1 VYFLEGDHE
10 KSEDL
15 FKKALKNKEEILG
28 DSHPDVARVVN
39 RLGTLYIE
47 QSRYCDAEACFQKA
61 LAIRIA
67 KLGPN
72 HSRVGQTLKHLL
84 TLYELQE
91 KFDRAFD
98 CGLKALQITEKILG
112 VEHLQ
117 TSNILLRLG
126 TLCWAMSNEDE
137 GTKYLERCI
146 TIREKKLGSANT
158 QVTDAKK
165 ILNELMHPAVVE
177 PVHVAS
183 EIELDP
189 NIPPPVDSVRNAL
202 LSDIQNFGKKKLRA
216 KEEKAERKT
225 RAAHTT
231 WWQQNYSYGEK
242 AKMMFKPM
250 SGHSTKV
257 SSKPQVLPPPNNARQ
272 APQQQGHPQQA
283 PQQQGYPQQKA
294 AQPQQ
299 QPQQALSIPKGKPP
313 PQQASGIP
321 KPPPKA
327 PPKGFNK

>member
-1 VYFLEGDHE
+1 
-10 KSEDL
+10 
-15 FKKALKNKEEILG
+15 
-28 DSHPDVARVVN
+28 VN

-47 QSRYCDAEACFQKA
+47 QSRYSDAEACFQKA

-67 KLGPN
+67 KLGPS

-91 KFDRAFD
+91 KYDRAFD
-98 CGLKALQITEKILG
+98 CGLKALQINEKILG
-112 VEHLQ
+112 PEHLQ
-117 TSNILLRLG
+117 TSNVLLRLG
-126 TLCWAMSNEDE
+126 TLCWAMSNEEE

-146 TIREKKLGSANT
+146 SIREKKLGSSNS
-158 QVTDAKK
+158 QVTDVKK
-165 ILNELMHPAVVE
+165 ILEELRHPPVVQQI
-177 PVHVAS
+177 HVAS

-189 NIPPPVDSVRNAL
+189 NIPPPVDSTRNAL
-202 LSDIQNFGKKKLRA
+202 LSDIQNFGKKKLRS
-216 KEEKAERKT
+216 KEKAETKK

-250 SGHSTKV
+250 SDKIPA
-257 SSKPQVLPPPNNARQ
+257 KPQLLSIPPPNNARTS
-272 APQQQGHPQQA
+272 
-283 PQQQGYPQQKA
+283 

-299 QPQQALSIPKGKPP
+299 QYPQQQYPQQANIPKP
-313 PQQASGIP
+313 PQQANIPKPPQQAQTQPQQSNIP